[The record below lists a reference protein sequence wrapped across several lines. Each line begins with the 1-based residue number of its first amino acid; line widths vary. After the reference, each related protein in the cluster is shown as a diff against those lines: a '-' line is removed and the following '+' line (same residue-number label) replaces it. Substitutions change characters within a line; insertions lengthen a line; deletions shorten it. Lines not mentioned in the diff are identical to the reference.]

1 MQDKKPVTGTVEKID
16 PALQDVAETFDVEI
30 EKPKCKRKTKHKK
43 LTKKNQLAGSKD

>member
-30 EKPKCKRKTKHKK
+30 EKPKCNGKQNI
-43 LTKKNQLAGSKD
+43 KN